1 MVALG
6 ADPLAHGLGLDL
18 ARAGYAIGLL
28 ARLQTHALAA
38 DGTFSLFHCGRDANT
53 RPLALTTRSRDP
65 IVRVSMRN
73 YSIRPRD
80 DGRAAKRVL
89 ARPLA
94 RTNGWFDDEIAI
106 DFPSLHG
113 AVERMRACFVAASAE
128 CDPRRRLSTELHLS
142 PREAFHGVTVPL
154 DVPVRRMC
162 LSCGGRGESWSDR
175 CDACDGSGEA
185 LGRHPVRLVVPPRV
199 QDGDR
204 FALSVSAPSAPPT
217 HVEVRVVLS

>member
-1 MVALG
+1 
-6 ADPLAHGLGLDL
+6 
-18 ARAGYAIGLL
+18 
-28 ARLQTHALAA
+28 
-38 DGTFSLFHCGRDANT
+38 
-53 RPLALTTRSRDP
+53 
-65 IVRVSMRN
+65 MRN

-89 ARPLA
+89 AMPLA
-94 RTNGWFDDEIAI
+94 RPNEWFDDEIAI

-113 AVERMRACFVAASAE
+113 AVERMRACFVAPADREHRRQLSAE
-128 CDPRRRLSTELHLS
+128 IHLS

-154 DVPVRRMC
+154 DVPIRRMC
-162 LSCGGRGESWSDR
+162 VSCGGRGEIWSDP

-204 FALSVSAPSAPPT
+204 FALSVSAPSAPLT
-217 HVEVRVVLS
+217 HIEVRVVLS

>member
-1 MVALG
+1 
-6 ADPLAHGLGLDL
+6 
-18 ARAGYAIGLL
+18 
-28 ARLQTHALAA
+28 
-38 DGTFSLFHCGRDANT
+38 
-53 RPLALTTRSRDP
+53 
-65 IVRVSMRN
+65 MRN

-89 ARPLA
+89 AMPLA
-94 RTNGWFDDEIAI
+94 RANGWFDDEIAI
-106 DFPSLHG
+106 DFPSLHA
-113 AVERMRACFVAASAE
+113 AVERMRACFVTPADWDHRRQLSA
-128 CDPRRRLSTELHLS
+128 ELHLS

-154 DVPVRRMC
+154 DVPIRRMC
-162 LSCGGRGESWSDR
+162 VSCGGRGEIWSDP

-217 HVEVRVVLS
+217 HVQVTVVLS